1 MTYLALEAGLSDRWP
16 LIEFRRLATIR
27 RETNWESKEDLLA
40 LSAHAGV
47 RRRPADGGNQ
57 LPSEETITKYWV
69 ANPGDLVFNP
79 MWALEGGVAV
89 SEIRGALSTAYR
101 VYKLGP
107 KLFPKFVHYFLRST
121 VAIDQYNLLVR
132 GVTTFDRAV
141 KREDFEPMPIPV
153 PPLEAQLRIA
163 DFLDKEL
170 KWIDE
175 LVEGKRRQIKLLH
188 ERWTTLLVQEI
199 LGGVVPGT
207 DLGEGMWLKSIDA
220 GWEVAPLR
228 RLVTGAVNGSWGEE
242 AGALGKDVLCVRAAD
257 FDFPILQARN
267 AVLRSY
273 RTSDLVSRSIGPG
286 ELLLEKSGGGDETP
300 VGRVVQWMGDS
311 VAIPTNFAAKL
322 NISDRATADY
332 VLLLMRALYA
342 CGLNYRWIKQTTG
355 IQNLDTG
362 GLLSERVPVPSL
374 DLQDSLVHFLQAE
387 LSKTR
392 GAISKLESQVQLLQ
406 ERRQA
411 LITSAVTGQLEI

>member
-27 RETNWESKEDLLA
+27 RETNWESKEELLA

-47 RRRPADGGNQ
+47 RRRAADGGNQ

-153 PPLEAQLRIA
+153 PPLETQRRIADYLDQETKRIDNLVLAKERLLTLLDLRMQRVLDDAFSGFDRSLYRRLKFVTKLNCESWGEDTDPDQVLSYLDISAVGTGVLRSNPEVLHFSSAPSRARRIGRAGEVAISTVRTYLRSVWTISEAHDGVTLSTGFAVLRPSLEVDSSFLGFACMRSTFVDEVVARSVGISYPAINAHDLVSLDVPLPARDVQIRLVSSLNKETRQTELMTKQLRI
-163 DFLDKEL
+163 
-170 KWIDE
+170 
-175 LVEGKRRQIKLLH
+175 
-188 ERWTTLLVQEI
+188 
-199 LGGVVPGT
+199 
-207 DLGEGMWLKSIDA
+207 SI
-220 GWEVAPLR
+220 
-228 RLVTGAVNGSWGEE
+228 
-242 AGALGKDVLCVRAAD
+242 
-257 FDFPILQARN
+257 
-267 AVLRSY
+267 
-273 RTSDLVSRSIGPG
+273 
-286 ELLLEKSGGGDETP
+286 
-300 VGRVVQWMGDS
+300 
-311 VAIPTNFAAKL
+311 AKL
-322 NISDRATADY
+322 
-332 VLLLMRALYA
+332 
-342 CGLNYRWIKQTTG
+342 
-355 IQNLDTG
+355 
-362 GLLSERVPVPSL
+362 
-374 DLQDSLVHFLQAE
+374 H
-387 LSKTR
+387 
-392 GAISKLESQVQLLQ
+392 

-411 LITSAVTGQLEI
+411 LITAAVTGQLEI